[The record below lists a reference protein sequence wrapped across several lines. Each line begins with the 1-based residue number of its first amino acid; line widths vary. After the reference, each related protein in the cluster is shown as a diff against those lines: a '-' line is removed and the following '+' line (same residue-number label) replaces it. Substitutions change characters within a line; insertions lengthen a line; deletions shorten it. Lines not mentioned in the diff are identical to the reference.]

1 MLAFRRGSPGAFPST
16 GSGTALGG
24 APCFSP
30 LQRLLARAWM
40 VVTVF
45 LAVRPRKTVRPVAR
59 TGAPLAR
66 VMFASSTL
74 AVGTIPR
81 TPSRLPAPQHDAQV
95 LERQDFGELSRAV
108 GNAPAGRS

>member
-1 MLAFRRGSPGAFPST
+1 MAR
-16 GSGTALGG
+16 
-24 APCFSP
+24 FSAC
-30 LQRLLARAWM
+30 LHDLEDGDGLLAAK
-40 VVTVF
+40 
-45 LAVRPRKTVRPVAR
+45 PRKTVRPVAR
-59 TGAPLAR
+59 KGAPLAR

-95 LERQDFGELSRAV
+95 LERQA